1 MKSSNFRK
9 DNDCT
14 YSKGKLAIA
23 KELYDF
29 IENEALPGSGL
40 DSETYW
46 KNFEQVVVDLS
57 PKNKALLAKRD
68 ELQAKIDE
76 WHRNNKFELGAYKAF
91 LTEIGYLLPEVED
104 FQITTENVDE
114 EIALLAGP
122 QLVVPVRN
130 ARYCLNAANARWGSL
145 YDALY
150 GFDVISEEGGA
161 EKGKGYNPVR
171 GAKVIEFAKNFLNEI
186 FPLAQGSHADAT
198 KYAIEQNK
206 LVVNLKDGTKTGLA
220 HEAQFV
226 GFNGEEANP
235 SEVVLLSNG
244 LHVIIEIDANSPIGQ
259 TDLAGVKD
267 LTLEAAVTTIQDL
280 EDSVAAVD
288 AEEKVEGYRNWL
300 GLMKGTLQESIEKNG
315 KTIVRA
321 LNKDREIKNL
331 IGGTTKLHG
340 RSLML
345 LRNVGH
351 LMTNPAILVDGE
363 EIFEGIMDALVTPL
377 LSIADIRSENE
388 NKNSRK
394 GSMYIVKPKMHGPE
408 EVAFAVELFERAE
421 QALGLP
427 AKSLKIGI
435 MDEERRTSVNLKNCI
450 AAAKDRT
457 IFINT
462 GFMDRTGDEIHT
474 SMEAAPVVRKEAVKT
489 QKWIAA
495 YENRNVAIGL
505 KCGLQGKAQ
514 IGKGMWP
521 KPDSMKDMLATKAA
535 HPNAGASCAWVPS
548 PTGAVLHAM
557 HYHQV
562 NVKARQDQLK
572 AEEMLSLDDL
582 LTPPFATDTNWS
594 AEEINNELENNC
606 QGILGYVVRWVDLG
620 VGCSK
625 VPDINNVGLMEDRA
639 TLRISSQHVA
649 NWLRHGIVTREQVE
663 EVLKRMA
670 KIVDEQNANDPLY
683 KPMAANFETSI
694 AFQAA
699 SDLIFKGCEQPS
711 GYTEPL
717 LHAARLKLKG
727 YTGD

>member
-1 MKSSNFRK
+1 MTARIQ
-9 DNDCT
+9 
-14 YSKGKLAIA
+14 KGKLAIA

-206 LVVNLKDGTKTGLA
+206 LVVTLKDGTKTGLA

-244 LHVIIEIDANSPIGQ
+244 LHVIIEIDANSTIGQ

-683 KPMAANFETSI
+683 KPMAANFETNI

>member
-1 MKSSNFRK
+1 MTARIQ
-9 DNDCT
+9 
-14 YSKGKLAIA
+14 KGKLAIA

-130 ARYCLNAANARWGSL
+130 ARYCLNAANARWGTL

-206 LVVNLKDGTKTGLA
+206 LVVTLKDGTKTGLA

-683 KPMAANFETSI
+683 KPMAANFETNI

>member
-1 MKSSNFRK
+1 MTARIQ
-9 DNDCT
+9 
-14 YSKGKLAIA
+14 KGKLAIA

-206 LVVNLKDGTKTGLA
+206 LVVTLKDGTKTGLA

-683 KPMAANFETSI
+683 KPMAPNFETNI